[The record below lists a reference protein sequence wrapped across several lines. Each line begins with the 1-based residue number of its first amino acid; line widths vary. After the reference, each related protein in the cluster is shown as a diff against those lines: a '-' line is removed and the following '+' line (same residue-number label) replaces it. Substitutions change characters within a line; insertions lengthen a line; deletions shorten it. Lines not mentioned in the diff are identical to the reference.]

1 MSAGQR
7 NFSQGCSY
15 ISQFTFRLLLN
26 IQCKHPEYG
35 WKRVQRLQCIG
46 VSHTLRGNNK
56 NKRLLIVIPIGC
68 VFLQPTG
75 MCIMEIQVFL

>member
-35 WKRVQRLQCIG
+35 SKRVQRLQCIG
-46 VSHTLRGNNK
+46 VTHNLRGNNK

-75 MCIMEIQVFL
+75 MCIMEI

>member
-7 NFSQGCSY
+7 NLSQGCSY

-35 WKRVQRLQCIG
+35 SKRVQRLQCIG
-46 VSHTLRGNNK
+46 VSHNLRG
-56 NKRLLIVIPIGC
+56 
-68 VFLQPTG
+68 
-75 MCIMEIQVFL
+75 EE